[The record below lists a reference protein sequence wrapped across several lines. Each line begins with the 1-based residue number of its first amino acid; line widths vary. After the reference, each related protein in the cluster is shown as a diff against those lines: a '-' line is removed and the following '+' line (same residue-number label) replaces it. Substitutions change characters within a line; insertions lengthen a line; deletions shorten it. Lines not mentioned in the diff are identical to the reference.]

1 MANPPLKILLVE
13 DNPGDVL
20 LLQETL
26 AEITHFSVELI
37 YVERLAQALHHLKSG
52 PFDVVLLDLL
62 LPDSEGLETFLQ
74 IYDQIPLIP
83 IVVLTGIAD
92 ETLALHAMQA
102 GAQDY
107 LVKGKASSSSDLLMR
122 SIRYAI
128 ERKRNETTLYQREQE
143 FRTLTEN
150 APDIIARFDR
160 DLRHLYVNP
169 AIEPV
174 TGLLVQDFL
183 GKTNRDLGMPED
195 WVAQWET
202 VLRQV
207 FQTGE
212 QTPFQFEFL
221 TPSGIQ
227 HFQARCVPEFA
238 LDRSVSSVLS
248 ITRNITEQK
257 HLESQLLRAQR
268 LESLGTLAS
277 GIAHDLNNILTPIMA
292 TAQLLP
298 LTLPPL
304 DEQNQHLLTLLNDS
318 ASRGASLVQQILFFA
333 KGTAG
338 NRITLQITHLLREL
352 RQLVNQTFPKSI
364 DVQIYIPEGLW
375 MIVGDATQLHQVLMN
390 LCINARDAMPNGGV
404 LSLFPENLWID
415 EQYAQLELEAQVGP
429 YLVITVSDT
438 GTGIAPDILDRIF
451 DPFFSTKEMGKGTG
465 LGLSTVLGI
474 VKSYGGF
481 VKVSSEVGKG
491 TQFKVF
497 FPATEATDS
506 VVPENLCFPEGNG
519 ELILVVDDEP
529 SILSICKETLQLH
542 NYRVLTATDG
552 IDAIAQYA
560 QHKIEVS
567 VVLMDMMMP
576 ELGGEG
582 AIKTLKR
589 LNPQV
594 KIIAT
599 SGITANQGLAEAAGA
614 EASFLSKPF
623 SANDLLNILHG
634 VLTKDS
640 SI

>member
-1 MANPPLKILLVE
+1 MANYPIKILLVE

-20 LLQETL
+20 LIQETL
-26 AEITHFSVELI
+26 SEITHFELEL
-37 YVERLAQALHHLKSG
+37 VHAERLKQALHRLQQEI
-52 PFDVVLLDLL
+52 FDVVLLDLL
-62 LPDSEGLETFLQ
+62 LPDSEGLETFVQ
-74 IYDQIPLIP
+74 IYNQVPLTP
-83 IVVLTGIAD
+83 VVVLTGMSD
-92 ETLALHAMQA
+92 ESLALRALQA

-107 LVKGKASSSSDLLMR
+107 LVKGQASGSELLIR

-169 AIEPV
+169 AIEQV
-174 TGLLVQDFL
+174 TGLLVQDFI
-183 GKTNRDLGMPED
+183 GKTNRDLEMPEAL
-195 WVAQWET
+195 VTQWEEI
-202 VLRQV
+202 LGRV
-207 FQTGE
+207 FNTGE
-212 QTPFQFEFL
+212 QVSFQFEL
-221 TPSGIQ
+221 PTPSGIK
-227 HFQARCVPEFA
+227 HFQSRCVPEFA
-238 LDRSVSSVLS
+238 LNGSVESILG
-248 ITRNITEQK
+248 ITRDITEQK
-257 HLESQLLRAQR
+257 QLESQLLRAQR

-277 GIAHDLNNILTPIMA
+277 GIAHDLNNILTPILA

-298 LTLPPL
+298 LTLPAL
-304 DEQNQHLLTLLNDS
+304 DEQNQNLLKLLNDS

-333 KGTAG
+333 KGTGG
-338 NRITLQITHLLREL
+338 NRIPLQITHLLREL
-352 RQLVNQTFPKSI
+352 RQLINQTFPKSI

-375 MIVGDATQLHQVLMN
+375 MIVGDNTQLHQVLMN

-404 LSLFPENLWID
+404 LSLLPENLWID
-415 EQYAQLELEAQVGP
+415 EQYAQMEFEAKVGP
-429 YLVITVSDT
+429 YLVITISDT
-438 GTGIAPDILDRIF
+438 GAGIAPDILDRIF

-465 LGLSTVLGI
+465 LGLSTVIGI

-481 VKVSSEVGKG
+481 VKVSSEVDKG

-497 FPATEATDS
+497 FPATETTDS
-506 VVPENLCFPEGNG
+506 VVPKDPCFLEGNG
-519 ELILVVDDEP
+519 ELILVVDDES
-529 SILSICKETLQLH
+529 SILSICQETLQLH

-560 QHKIEVS
+560 QHKTEVS

-582 AIKTLKR
+582 AIKTLKL

-614 EASFLSKPF
+614 EATFLPKPF
-623 SANDLLNILHG
+623 SADDLLNILHG
-634 VLTKDS
+634 VLAKES
-640 SI
+640 Q